1 MTKFRLW
8 QAFIT
13 IGLMGGPLI
22 WAGAP
27 VNGGEPSI
35 VFDNRPEAGIPSEAL
50 AQKLKLTAQEKLL
63 AAKEYPV
70 KFHTLT
76 AGTIK
81 TVRICYFNKETWA
94 TEAQARAYV
103 AGFLGNKSSA
113 VFGFQIWSQGVGVP
127 EIECIVEF
135 TDEHRKKLLAENKEC
150 REGRLLIWNTESCFR
165 DANGRWFFVDAFDY
179 FHSSHPKGDRKLSKN
194 PNKCTPPQLVGKW
207 TVTFANG
214 VVETCDVRAN
224 WTVSASEPK
233 RSANGKAEVKGNAL
247 VITFA
252 DDRVERW
259 TTVDKRVVVEH
270 FFPGTEFPAGA
281 RVLGIGGASEGPGGR
296 NSE

>member
-1 MTKFRLW
+1 MTKLRLW

-13 IGLMGGPLI
+13 IGLMSGPQI

-35 VFDNRPEAGIPSEAL
+35 VFDNRPEWGIPAEAL

-63 AAKEYPV
+63 AAKDV
-70 KFHTLT
+70 NFHTLF

-81 TVRICYFNKETWA
+81 TVRIRYFNKETWA

-103 AGFLGNKSSA
+103 AGFLAHKSLS

-135 TDEHRKKLLAENKEC
+135 TDAYRKKLLAENKPC

-165 DANGRWFFVDAFDY
+165 DATGRWLFVDAFDH
-179 FHSSHPKGDRKLSKN
+179 FHRSHPKGNRDNARAAKSK
-194 PNKCTPPQLVGKW
+194 
-207 TVTFANG
+207 
-214 VVETCDVRAN
+214 
-224 WTVSASEPK
+224 
-233 RSANGKAEVKGNAL
+233 
-247 VITFA
+247 
-252 DDRVERW
+252 
-259 TTVDKRVVVEH
+259 
-270 FFPGTEFPAGA
+270 
-281 RVLGIGGASEGPGGR
+281 
-296 NSE
+296 